1 MVEILYR
8 TEDGKIFNTK
18 EEAIHW
24 ETVYKKIDRMKEYFD
39 KLFFEFCSYEDYDD
53 YNGKVLYGLGDIAE
67 HITLC
72 FNDLKKIMED

>member
-1 MVEILYR
+1 MVEIIYR
-8 TEDGKIFNTK
+8 TEDGKIFNTN

-24 ETVYKKIDRMKEYFD
+24 ENVYRKIDRMKTYFD
-39 KLFFEFCSYEDYDD
+39 RVFFEFSTYDDDYD
-53 YNGKVLYGLGDIAE
+53 GRVLYGLGDIAE